1 MHYVLTG
8 PRSTTAQMLD
18 LAELSG
24 LTGLPLLHTAD
35 EMALLDAAGL
45 YRAPGWDSCPLALA
59 DVDTA
64 DAYGLLIKDL

>member
-1 MHYVLTG
+1 
-8 PRSTTAQMLD
+8 MLD

-24 LTGLPLLHTAD
+24 LTGLLLLHRTD
-35 EMALLDAAGL
+35 EMELLNAAGL

>member
-1 MHYVLTG
+1 MYVLTG
-8 PRSTTAQMLD
+8 PRSTKNQVLD

-24 LTGLPLLHTAD
+24 LTGLLLLHHTD
-35 EMALLDAAGL
+35 EMDLLNADGL

-64 DAYGLLIKDL
+64 DAYGLLIKEL